1 MPRFAAIG
9 SVAVLALAG
18 CKAPAEPAPVAQEA
32 PAAAVVAEAPA
43 ADQLTAEGFGVIRV
57 GQSLAEVEQDYGAP
71 AKPLADPNG
80 CNVFHPARAPE
91 GLWVM
96 TEQGRVSRVTLRG
109 DASATTDRGLGL
121 GASAASV
128 KQAYGA
134 AAQTSPHKYESA
146 PSGYVT
152 VWSGGP
158 RNEAYVTDAA
168 ARGVRYDVGA
178 DGKVKAIHGGGPSI
192 QLVESCG

>member
-1 MPRFAAIG
+1 MTRFAALG

-18 CKAPAEPAPVAQEA
+18 CKGPVEPAPAAPEA
-32 PAAAVVAEAPA
+32 PAAVVTTEGPV
-43 ADQLTAEGFGVIRV
+43 ADHLTAEGFGAIRV
-57 GQSLAEVEQDYGAP
+57 GQTIAEVERAYGAP
-71 AKPLADPNG
+71 DKPIADPNG

-91 GLWVM
+91 GVWVM
-96 TEQGRVSRVTLRG
+96 TEEGKVSRVTLRDG
-109 DASATTDRGLGL
+109 ASAVTDHALGL
-121 GASAASV
+121 GAPAAAV

-134 AAQTSPHKYESA
+134 AAQLSPHKYESA
-146 PSGYVT
+146 PSEYVT

-158 RNEAYVTDAA
+158 RSEPYVTDTA
-168 ARGVRYDVGA
+168 ARGVRYDVGV